1 MNLEISHQQWR
12 RVRPALAIALALGLL
27 QLGLGTVAYYQSR
40 HVLMEGRLSAAHS
53 LTQGLVVAVSEEW
66 AQRNYASMEA
76 RVLQTMADPVVA
88 SVTLQDT
95 QGRVLVRLDR
105 NEPHAHP
112 HSLYNAAAWSVPNE
126 SEPAT
131 WQSTGTDRLTTW
143 APVRLGVIL
152 GWIRVETFLELDS
165 DDWANLR
172 RQNLWLALLSLAS
185 GGVIL
190 GVFLWR
196 AYFAVVRR
204 ESFVQMKLDET
215 SNRLIQSDKL
225 AALGQLATGVAHE
238 INNPVAYVSANLRTL
253 QKYMQSIDQYA
264 SELRQRCATQDAEPS
279 TTPGA
284 SASGLE
290 AIEARY
296 NLAFVREDVQ
306 QIFHETEQGLGRVST
321 IVRDLQ
327 NFARADVRQEFVAT
341 DLWSC
346 MQSTLNIAKAL
357 AKQHVEFVVE
367 WQDVAQVACVPSQIN
382 QVLLNLL
389 VNAIQA
395 MAPEQAG
402 QIHIRNGA
410 DAQSVWIEVADNGR
424 GMSPT
429 TQAKIFDPF
438 FTTKPQ
444 GEGTGLG
451 LSVSLGIVQRH
462 GGSLT
467 CHSEEGRGTTM
478 RLMLPMRQQPLSA
491 GATT

>member
-1 MNLEISHQQWR
+1 MNLEISQQQWR
-12 RVRPALAIALALGLL
+12 RVRPALAIALALALL

-40 HVLMEGRLSAAHS
+40 NVLMEGRLSAAHS

-105 NEPHAHP
+105 YAPHAHP
-112 HSLYNAAAWSVPNE
+112 HSLYNTPAWSTPQE
-126 SEPAT
+126 TDPTT
-131 WQSTGTDRLTTW
+131 WQETGADRLTTW
-143 APVRLGVIL
+143 APVRLGVTL

-165 DDWANLR
+165 DDWASLR
-172 RQNLWLALLSLAS
+172 RQNFWLALLSLIS

-196 AYFAVVRR
+196 AYFALVRR
-204 ESFVQMKLDET
+204 ESFIEMKLDET
-215 SNRLIQSDKL
+215 SNRLIQADKL

-238 INNPVAYVSANLRTL
+238 INNPVAYVSANLRAL
-253 QKYMQSIDQYA
+253 QKYMHSIDQYA
-264 SELRQRCATQDAEPS
+264 QDLRTQLKARGLTDADLQATDTQHNVCF
-279 TTPGA
+279 
-284 SASGLE
+284 
-290 AIEARY
+290 I
-296 NLAFVREDVQ
+296 REDLQ
-306 QIFHETEQGLGRVST
+306 QLFNETEQGLGRVST

-327 NFARADVRQEFVAT
+327 NFARADVRQEFLVT

-357 AKQHVEFVVE
+357 AKQKTEFDVQ
-367 WQDVAQVACVPSQIN
+367 WQEVPYVACVPSQIN

-389 VNAIQA
+389 VNAVQA
-395 MAPEQAG
+395 MAPDQEG
-402 QIHIRNGA
+402 HVRIRNGA
-410 DAQSVWIEVADNGR
+410 DAQRVWLEISDDGR
-424 GMSPT
+424 GMSPA

-451 LSVSLGIVQRH
+451 LSVSLGIVHRH

-467 CHSEEGRGTTM
+467 CHSQEGQGTTM
-478 RLMLPMRQQPLSA
+478 RLELPLSQPKPLAA
-491 GATT
+491 GASI